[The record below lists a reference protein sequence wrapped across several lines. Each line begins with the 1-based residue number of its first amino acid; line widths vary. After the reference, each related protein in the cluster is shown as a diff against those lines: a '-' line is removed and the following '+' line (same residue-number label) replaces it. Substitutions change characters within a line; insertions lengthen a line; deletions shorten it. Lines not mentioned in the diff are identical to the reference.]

1 MISGINIANNMKP
14 RTVWGLMIFFV
25 IGLPNAFPVY
35 QLFKTNGYLFYTNAY
50 DEYSYLSYEG
60 SLNIQTIIQDMLNS
74 DIKDM
79 PAFVQKMVDEKQH
92 NGKVIHALMAKMLS
106 KALMGDNI
114 AAKDMLDRT
123 FGKATQNIEATVKTN
138 YTDFLN
144 GCDDE

>member
-60 SLNIQTIIQDMLNS
+60 SLNIQGMLRPFQYLVTFFHEIGLSGGAINFTFDVICVGITVVFLKKIFMKLGFNGYDAS
-74 DIKDM
+74 LGTFLVFC
-79 PAFVQKMVDEKQH
+79 PACVFW
-92 NGKVIHALMAKMLS
+92 G
-106 KALMGDNI
+106 
-114 AAKDMLDRT
+114 R
-123 FGKATQNIEATVKTN
+123 
-138 YTDFLN
+138 
-144 GCDDE
+144 